1 MKALVWKYYFW
12 VILALDMVSF
22 IMPLER
28 RVWEIAETGFFLVA
42 LCGLF
47 GFCWGWRILSRLFW
61 QLFLVAFLS
70 WLTFYFCI
78 RPPQAMQA
86 TLARIP
92 VFTFAALAAV
102 TALLHIPLVSALF
115 LYAFRRADIWG
126 K

>member
-1 MKALVWKYYFW
+1 
-12 VILALDMVSF
+12 
-22 IMPLER
+22 MPLER
-28 RVWEIAETGFFLVA
+28 RVWELVETGFFLVA

-47 GFCWGWRILSRLFW
+47 GFCWERRILSRSFW
-61 QLFLVAFLS
+61 QLFVVAFLG

-78 RPPQAMQA
+78 RPPQGMQ
-86 TLARIP
+86 LSLEKIP

-102 TALLHIPLVSALF
+102 TALLHVPLVSALF